1 MIDPTQVEWDRVR
14 ACSYLVR
21 QVFDYEYPGRIY
33 DLRHQLMVIPPAVFG
48 DQQRA
53 VYSLQV
59 SEAGEVLT
67 RMDAFANTVID
78 VHIPLVERSITFATW
93 MTIERAG
100 PPGPRA
106 LPASALSDPR
116 LLAVTNRTTP
126 DAAIEQAATEIGAGG
141 ALGLLLAEQV
151 TQWVHSHLEYRRGV
165 TGVETTAAEV
175 LAIGG
180 GVCQDYSHLMIAI
193 CRLLQLPALY
203 VSGHQLGEGGTHAWV
218 EVLVSAA
225 DGSDAA
231 EGWPFD
237 PTHGCRGD
245 LTYVTVAVG
254 RDYGDVAP
262 TSGSYRAGH
271 DGSLTGRKEV
281 VVTSVEYS
289 GAETP
294 GLPEYPVRTS
304 ERKRE
309 VT

>member
-1 MIDPTQVEWDRVR
+1 MIDPTQVDWDRVR
-14 ACSYLVR
+14 TCSYLVR

-33 DLRHQLMVIPPAVFG
+33 ELRHQLMVIPPAVFG
-48 DQQRA
+48 DQHRS

-106 LPASALSDPR
+106 LPASSLNDPR

-141 ALGLLLAEQV
+141 ARGLRLAEQV

-165 TGVETTAAEV
+165 TGVQTTAAEA

-193 CRLLQLPALY
+193 CRLLRLPALY

-218 EVLVSAA
+218 EVLVPAA
-225 DGSDAA
+225 DGSNAA

-237 PTHGCRGD
+237 PTHGCPGD
-245 LTYVTVAVG
+245 LTYVSVAVG

-271 DGSLTGRKEV
+271 GGSLTGRKEV
-281 VVTSVEYS
+281 VVTSVEYF
-289 GAETP
+289 
-294 GLPEYPVRTS
+294 R
-304 ERKRE
+304 
-309 VT
+309 